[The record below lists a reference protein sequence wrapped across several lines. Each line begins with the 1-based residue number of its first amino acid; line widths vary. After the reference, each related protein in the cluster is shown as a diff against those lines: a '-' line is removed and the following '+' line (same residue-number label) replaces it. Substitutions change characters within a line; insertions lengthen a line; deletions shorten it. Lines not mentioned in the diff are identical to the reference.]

1 MEKEKMILQG
11 EDEFST
17 SELETG
23 LMEEQFAVWL
33 QPKFNLT
40 TEEVCGAEALV
51 RWQHPKKGLVQPDD
65 FITVFEREGLI
76 SKLDYYV
83 WEKTCQIIHDW
94 FVAGRLPYPISV
106 NVSQHLLMNAQLV
119 GFLVGLISKYG
130 ISPSFLQ
137 LEITETAYMSDPEM
151 TAHVIQSLHDIGF
164 SIIMDDFGSGYSS
177 LNTLKRIEIDALKL
191 DMKFLPIKDR
201 TENDEII
208 LVSVIKM
215 ASWLGMSVIAEG
227 VETRRQR
234 DFLQGAGCGCVQ
246 GHYFSEAL
254 SQEEYEKKYIYRTT
268 EPTEQENMMSDEVQ
282 PKYNMTILAIDD
294 DEMSREI
301 LKEIFQELYHVHL
314 CESAEEGLAY
324 LQKNMNQVKLILIDN
339 FMPGMSGME
348 FLRYCKQDP
357 LLKVIPQIMIT
368 TSDADADQ
376 LEAFYEGAYD
386 YISKPFAK
394 AVVMARVN
402 HVMEISCRTSIFDII
417 EQKYKQKPELDAATS
432 LLNKVAFSDLSA
444 RIIETFSQEK
454 QALFMIDIDDFKK
467 VNDQYGHLTG
477 DKVICCVA
485 DELTNAFRKTDLI
498 GRFGGDEFVVL
509 MTKIQSQEI
518 AKIKGIE
525 IIKNVL
531 FSCVKQFN
539 INISIS
545 VGLAFSEK
553 KDTLSL
559 LFSRAD
565 KALYEAK
572 NTGKGR
578 MVVHGETIPPVLDD
592 GQPIVLVCSKDKQVY
607 STIALAYGEGA
618 GFLKISSEKELK
630 KTFEKYE
637 NRIRIVCIDMRESVP
652 EQLDVMYQYILQ
664 KSENGKLL
672 ILAICKEGDMKHLR
686 ETLDLR
692 IRDVLMIPPQI
703 GTIERILS
711 RSIMEANTG
720 QVTE

>member
-106 NVSQHLLMNAQLV
+106 NVSQHSLMNAQLV

>member
-94 FVAGRLPYPISV
+94 FAAGRLPYPISV
-106 NVSQHLLMNAQLV
+106 NVSQHSLMNAQLV

-553 KDTLSL
+553 KDTLRL

-672 ILAICKEGDMKHLR
+672 ILAICKKGDMKHLR

>member
-106 NVSQHLLMNAQLV
+106 NVSQHSLMNAQLV

-485 DELTNAFRKTDLI
+485 DESTNAFRKTDLI

-578 MVVHGETIPPVLDD
+578 VVVHGETIPPVLDD

-672 ILAICKEGDMKHLR
+672 ILAICKKGDTKHLR

>member
-106 NVSQHLLMNAQLV
+106 NVSQHSLMNAQLV

-578 MVVHGETIPPVLDD
+578 VVVHGETIPPVLDD

>member
-94 FVAGRLPYPISV
+94 FAAGRLPYPISV
-106 NVSQHLLMNAQLV
+106 NVSQHSLMNAQLV

-578 MVVHGETIPPVLDD
+578 VVVHGETIPPVSDD

>member
-106 NVSQHLLMNAQLV
+106 NVSQHSLMNAQLV

-151 TAHVIQSLHDIGF
+151 PAHVIQSLHDIGF

-578 MVVHGETIPPVLDD
+578 VVVHGETIPPVSDD

-686 ETLDLR
+686 EALDLR

>member
-106 NVSQHLLMNAQLV
+106 NVSQHSLMNAQLV

-578 MVVHGETIPPVLDD
+578 VVVHGETIPPVSDD

-672 ILAICKEGDMKHLR
+672 ILAICKKGDMKHLR